1 MRGGA
6 TIGVLVVQN
15 RARRAYSEEELEA
28 LQTTAML
35 LAEMIASG
43 ELQGIAA
50 QGAPIAVRRQ
60 MSLKGVGIADGLGL
74 GHVVMHQP
82 RVTVSTIVADDV
94 ESELMRLET
103 AISAMRASV
112 DDLIDRSDDGVGGEH
127 RDVLEAFR
135 MIAHDRGWLRR
146 LREAVSSGL
155 TAEAAVERVH
165 NDARAKLQRQT
176 DPYLRDRLHDL
187 TDIANRL
194 LHQLAGQSLVLLPD
208 ELPENAILVA
218 RSMSPA
224 ALLDYDRSRLR
235 GLVLEEAGASS
246 HIAIVAR
253 ALAIPAVS
261 DIANISE
268 IVEQGDAIIV
278 DGDAGEIH
286 LRPPADVEAAYAEK
300 ARMRARRQ
308 AQYRA
313 LRDTPTVSLDGVSI
327 GLHMN
332 AGLLVDMPHLAETG
346 AKSIGLFRT
355 ELQFMLAARFPR
367 PGAQQQLY
375 RAILEAA
382 GERPVTFRTLDI
394 GGDKLLPYMKGVEEQ
409 NPALGWRAL
418 RIGLDRPALLRMQFR
433 AFIRA
438 AAGRDLKIMAPMV
451 STVDE
456 FRTARAMFDRELEW
470 SLSRGHEPPRTTSL
484 GVMVEVPSLL
494 WQLDEIAAAAD
505 FLSVGSNDLMQYLY
519 AVDRDNSRVANRFD
533 PLERRFPT
541 RAALDRRGGRATR
554 NAGDA
559 VWGDGRTKPRSDG
572 ADGGR
577 LPRAVDVR
585 DLDRAGQGDDAVAQ
599 YRRGGAR
606 GRGDAGQRAR
616 GRIVAGAAHSSWR
629 NASKCASSDASVSPR
644 RFPLPE
650 LCTWPPTT
658 ISISSSAAT
667 RKSPLASPRAR
678 PERNIPR
685 CRASSASL
693 SRSSRRSRRSW
704 PRKRNAPI
712 SWRSCASRISTRTC
726 APWRKDELADA
737 EAEAEAMSK
746 AIQIAL
752 LPKDAADEGSA
763 IIEVRAGTGGDE
775 AALFAGDLFR
785 MYVKYAERKRWK
797 VEVLSSSEGTAG
809 GFKEIVAEVSGRG
822 VFARLKF
829 ESGVHRVQRV
839 PTTETQGRI
848 HTSAATVAVLPIAEE
863 ADFVIN
869 EADLKIDTYRSS
881 GAGGQHVNKTESAIR
896 ITHLPTGVVVAMQ
909 EERSQHRNRTKAMA
923 LLRSRI
929 LDAKNQKLDADRAQE
944 RRSQVGSG
952 DRSQRIRTYNF
963 PQGRVTD
970 HRINLTLYSLDRIME
985 GDGLDEIID
994 ALTAER
1000 QAELLAAQAAS

>member
-1 MRGGA
+1 MRAPGGPRLLLRRLREVMAEPVTAQARLDRIVVLIASNMVAEVCSLYVVRGDGAMELFATEGLNREAVHLTTMRPGEGLVGLIVSSAEPLALSDAQHHPAFSYRPETGEEIYQSFLGVPVLRGGA

-15 RARRAYSEEELEA
+15 RARRAYSEEEIEA

-50 QGAPIAVRRQ
+50 QGASIAVRRQ

-82 RVTVSTIVADDV
+82 RVMVSTIVADDV
-94 ESELMRLET
+94 ESELLRLET
-103 AISAMRASV
+103 AIGAMRASV
-112 DDLIDRSDDGVGGEH
+112 DDLIDRSNDGVDGEH

-224 ALLDYDRSRLR
+224 ALLDYDRVRLR
-235 GLVLEEAGASS
+235 GLVVEEAGASS

-268 IVEQGDAIIV
+268 IVEHGDAIIV
-278 DGDAGEIH
+278 DGAAGEIH

-313 LRDTPTVSLDGVSI
+313 LRDTPTVSVDGVSI

-375 RAILEAA
+375 RAILDAA
-382 GERPVTFRTLDI
+382 GDRPVTFRTLDI
-394 GGDKLLPYMKGVEEQ
+394 GGDKLLPYMKGIEEE

-418 RIGLDRPALLRMQFR
+418 RIGLDRPALLKMQFR

-438 AAGRDLKIMAPMV
+438 AAGRELRVMAPMV
-451 STVDE
+451 STVEE
-456 FRTARAMFDRELEW
+456 FRAARAMFDRELAW
-470 SLSRGHEPPRTTSL
+470 TVSHGYEPPSAVSL

-519 AVDRDNSRVANRFD
+519 AADRDNRRVSSRFD
-533 PLERRFPT
+533 PLSVGFL
-541 RAALDRRGGRATR
+541 RAL
-554 NAGDA
+554 
-559 VWGDGRTKPRSDG
+559 RSI
-572 ADGGR
+572 AE
-577 LPRAVDVR
+577 A
-585 DLDRAGQGDDAVAQ
+585 
-599 YRRGGAR
+599 GAR
-606 GRGDAGQRAR
+606 HGTPVTLCGEMG
-616 GRIVAGAAHSSWR
+616 GE
-629 NASKCASSDASVSPR
+629 
-644 RFPLPE
+644 PLE
-650 LCTWPPTT
+650 
-658 ISISSSAAT
+658 
-667 RKSPLASPRAR
+667 
-678 PERNIPR
+678 
-685 CRASSASL
+685 
-693 SRSSRRSRRSW
+693 
-704 PRKRNAPI
+704 
-712 SWRSCASRISTRTC
+712 
-726 APWRKDELADA
+726 
-737 EAEAEAMSK
+737 
-746 AIQIAL
+746 
-752 LPKDAADEGSA
+752 
-763 IIEVRAGTGGDE
+763 
-775 AALFAGDLFR
+775 
-785 MYVKYAERKRWK
+785 
-797 VEVLSSSEGTAG
+797 
-809 GFKEIVAEVSGRG
+809 
-822 VFARLKF
+822 
-829 ESGVHRVQRV
+829 
-839 PTTETQGRI
+839 
-848 HTSAATVAVLPIAEE
+848 
-863 ADFVIN
+863 
-869 EADLKIDTYRSS
+869 
-881 GAGGQHVNKTESAIR
+881 
-896 ITHLPTGVVVAMQ
+896 
-909 EERSQHRNRTKAMA
+909 AMA
-923 LLRSRI
+923 LMAIGYRELSMSATSI
-929 LDAKNQKLDADRAQE
+929 GPVKAM
-944 RRSQVGSG
+944 
-952 DRSQRIRTYNF
+952 T
-963 PQGRVTD
+963 
-970 HRINLTLYSLDRIME
+970 LTLNIGEATHAVEAMLTKGREDASLR
-985 GDGLDEIID
+985 GPLQR
-994 ALTAER
+994 LAER
-1000 QAELLAAQAAS
+1000 LQVRL

>member
-1 MRGGA
+1 MRAPGGPRLLLRRLREVMAEPVTAQARLDRIVVLIASNMVAEVCSLYVVRADGLMELFATEGLNREAVHLTTMRPGEGLVGLIVSSAEPLALSDAQHHPAFSYRPETGEEIYQSFLGVPVLRGGA

-43 ELQGIAA
+43 ELQGIT

-60 MSLKGVGIADGLGL
+60 LSLKGVGIADGLGL

-82 RVTVSTIVADDV
+82 RVTVSAIVADDV
-94 ESELMRLET
+94 ESELLRLET

-112 DDLIDRSDDGVGGEH
+112 DDLIDRNDDGVGGEH

-176 DPYLRDRLHDL
+176 DTYLRDRLHDL

-268 IVEQGDAIIV
+268 IVEH
-278 DGDAGEIH
+278 GDAGEIY
-286 LRPPADVEAAYAEK
+286 LRPPADVEAAYGEK

-313 LRDTPTVSLDGVSI
+313 LRDTPTVSADGVPI
-327 GLHMN
+327 GLSMN

-367 PGAQQQLY
+367 PSAQEQLY
-375 RAILEAA
+375 RTILDAA

-394 GGDKLLPYMKGVEEQ
+394 GGDKLLPYMKGLEEK

-418 RIGLDRPALLRMQFR
+418 RIGLDRPALLRLQFR

-438 AAGRDLKIMAPMV
+438 AAGRDLRVMAPMV

-456 FRTARAMFDRELEW
+456 FRAARAMFDRELAW
-470 SLSRGHEPPRTTSL
+470 NVSCGREPPRATSL

-494 WQLDEIAAAAD
+494 WQLDEIADAAD
-505 FLSVGSNDLMQYLY
+505 FLSVGSNDMMQYLF
-519 AVDRDNSRVANRFD
+519 AVDRDNRRVSGRFD
-533 PLERRFPT
+533 RLSIGFLRALRAIAEAGAQRRKPVTLCGEMGGETLEAMTLIAIGYRELSMS
-541 RAALDRRGGRATR
+541 AASLGPVKAMTLSLNIGEAEREVEAM
-554 NAGDA
+554 
-559 VWGDGRTKPRSDG
+559 
-572 ADGGR
+572 
-577 LPRAVDVR
+577 L
-585 DLDRAGQGDDAVAQ
+585 
-599 YRRGGAR
+599 AR
-606 GRGDAGQRAR
+606 GRE
-616 GRIVAGAAHSSWR
+616 
-629 NASKCASSDASVSPR
+629 DASLREPLR
-644 RFPLPE
+644 R
-650 LCTWPPTT
+650 
-658 ISISSSAAT
+658 
-667 RKSPLASPRAR
+667 LA
-678 PERNIPR
+678 EH
-685 CRASSASL
+685 L
-693 SRSSRRSRRSW
+693 
-704 PRKRNAPI
+704 
-712 SWRSCASRISTRTC
+712 
-726 APWRKDELADA
+726 
-737 EAEAEAMSK
+737 
-746 AIQIAL
+746 
-752 LPKDAADEGSA
+752 
-763 IIEVRAGTGGDE
+763 EVR
-775 AALFAGDLFR
+775 L
-785 MYVKYAERKRWK
+785 
-797 VEVLSSSEGTAG
+797 
-809 GFKEIVAEVSGRG
+809 
-822 VFARLKF
+822 
-829 ESGVHRVQRV
+829 
-839 PTTETQGRI
+839 
-848 HTSAATVAVLPIAEE
+848 
-863 ADFVIN
+863 
-869 EADLKIDTYRSS
+869 
-881 GAGGQHVNKTESAIR
+881 
-896 ITHLPTGVVVAMQ
+896 
-909 EERSQHRNRTKAMA
+909 
-923 LLRSRI
+923 
-929 LDAKNQKLDADRAQE
+929 
-944 RRSQVGSG
+944 
-952 DRSQRIRTYNF
+952 
-963 PQGRVTD
+963 
-970 HRINLTLYSLDRIME
+970 
-985 GDGLDEIID
+985 
-994 ALTAER
+994 
-1000 QAELLAAQAAS
+1000 